1 MSDIH
6 SVSATVSP
14 AGWHASNKSGLIL
27 KLVVHEGVEDLKNE
41 LFLIDGKPNGKQ
53 YALVL
58 AEIDDNGQVLE
69 VKAKP
74 TKKPFG
80 KAAAIL
86 RREIAGYAS
95 TLHTHEFLACFGTDA
110 DYQDWCRKQPCA
122 KTGQTNDI
130 EFAHV
135 RRSNTSGTGFKAK
148 YSGIPLTSEIH
159 RQQHQ
164 QGEETTFGSKD
175 WMPRKLDDYLSAW
188 VASHFGKDSL
198 GYVDP
203 QDMCEHLQ
211 ELGKI
216 YVLPTFYRN
225 FRDDQ

>member
-1 MSDIH
+1 MSDTMTL
-6 SVSATVSP
+6 SACVSP
-14 AGWHASNKSGLIL
+14 AGWSASNKMGDVIR
-27 KLVVHEGVEDLKNE
+27 LVVHDGIDALKNE

-58 AEIDDNGQVLE
+58 AEIDDNGQVVE

-74 TKKPFG
+74 TNKPFG
-80 KAAAIL
+80 KEAAIL

-110 DYQDWCRKQPCA
+110 DYQEWCRKQPCA
-122 KTGQTNDI
+122 KTGHTNDI

-159 RQQHQ
+159 RQQHN

-188 VASHFGKDSL
+188 VASHFGQPSL

-203 QDMCEHLQ
+203 KHMCEHLQ
-211 ELGKI
+211 GLNKI
-216 YVLPTFYRN
+216 FVLPVAYRL
-225 FRDDQ
+225 FSKK